1 MISKID
7 KNAVRVARH
16 ARLRH
21 YFSGTSERPR
31 LNVYRSLKHIY
42 AQVIDD
48 VAGVTIA
55 SASTVDPEIRAQLED
70 KTKKQAAELVGETV
84 AKRAKDKGVEK
95 VVFDRGGYLYTGRVE
110 ALANGARKGGLD
122 F

>member
-7 KNAVRVARH
+7 KNAIRVARH
-16 ARLRH
+16 QRQRH
-21 YFSGTSERPR
+21 YFGGTTERPR

-48 VAGVTIA
+48 VQGVTLA
-55 SASTVDPEIRAQLED
+55 SASTLDAEVKAQLEGKD
-70 KTKKQAAELVGETV
+70 KKQAAELVGETV

>member
-16 ARLRH
+16 ERLRH
-21 YFSGTSERPR
+21 YMNGTPERPR

-48 VAGVTIA
+48 VAGVTLA
-55 SASTVDPEIRAQLED
+55 SASTLDAEVRGQLEG
-70 KTKKQAAELVGETV
+70 KNKKQAAELVGETV

-110 ALANGARKGGLD
+110 ALATGARKGGLD

>member
-1 MISKID
+1 M
-7 KNAVRVARH
+7 
-16 ARLRH
+16 
-21 YFSGTSERPR
+21 
-31 LNVYRSLKHIY
+31 
-42 AQVIDD
+42 IDD
-48 VAGVTIA
+48 VAGVTLA
-55 SASTVDPEIRAQLED
+55 SASTMDPEVRGQLEGKD
-70 KTKKQAAELVGETV
+70 KKQAAELVGETV